1 MTAKEYLKRAKMLN
15 KEINTKQIEL
25 DGLRLNA
32 TSISSPPT
40 TEKVQSNGKND
51 SMRTIDKII
60 DLENTINLEIDRL
73 VDLKAEIRDKIAQTY
88 NPIFISILTNIYIN
102 NLSLEETAE
111 LMEKDYRTICRWHGQ
126 ALQAFRKENNMV

>member
-1 MTAKEYLKRAKMLN
+1 MLN

>member
-40 TEKVQSNGKND
+40 TEKIQSNGKND